1 MSVYG
6 HIIADIIDLI
16 QLKRALSD
24 LELKLKNTSQI
35 TTQDGRIHNL
45 DVVVTD
51 PYGKQIGFEKTDSGN
66 YRVIADSKGLD
77 KIQLKKQKEFINKIR
92 QRYAYNKITD
102 ELKKQGFIIVE
113 EEKIQNNTI
122 RLVARKWS

>member
-6 HIIADIIDLI
+6 HIIADIVDLI

-24 LELKLKNTSQI
+24 LELKLQKNSSM
-35 TTQDGRIHNL
+35 TTEDGLIHNV

-51 PYGKQIGFEKTDSGN
+51 HCGKQIGFEKTESGV
-66 YRVIADSKGLD
+66 YRLIADSRGLD
-77 KIQLKKQKEFINKIR
+77 KNQLKKQKEFINKIR

-102 ELKKQGFIIVE
+102 ELKKQGYIIAE
-113 EEKIQNNTI
+113 EEKVQNNTI